1 MALPPRRNENP
12 RTSTSFKGESMTE
25 QEVEFLRGLAA
36 KMKTVEPPVF
46 SNFEIDEVERI
57 ASVIEED
64 ILEGFQL

>member
-1 MALPPRRNENP
+1 
-12 RTSTSFKGESMTE
+12 MTE